1 MEQYKPPI
9 QATPQYINAD
19 RNEVVTLR
27 DNKKNAKKNEV
38 TLETITEGTEE
49 LNMTEI
55 TKAVAMETMIKSSV
69 TTENPPPLQ
78 KDTQVQSTASDHTRS
93 EVDMIAV
100 PVVSIRD
107 KRTLSTDKLVDR
119 CTPKHSRRQP
129 HQMGVVSLSF
139 PNDQLPLHRQTRQ
152 RLVLS
157 CIVGGV
163 CGHKIIDIYYY
174 IFFIFRSPKTLMPMI
189 AGFNKHH
196 YRPKTVA

>member
-1 MEQYKPPI
+1 MLPYKPMDQYKPPI
-9 QATPQYINAD
+9 QATSQYISAD

-49 LNMTEI
+49 LNMTEN

-78 KDTQVQSTASDHTRS
+78 DTQVQSTVSDHTKS
-93 EVDMIAV
+93 EVDMIAI

-107 KRTLSTDKLVDR
+107 KKTLSTDKLVDR
-119 CTPKHSRRQP
+119 RTPKHSRRQP

-152 RLVLS
+152 RLVQP
-157 CIVGGV
+157 
-163 CGHKIIDIYYY
+163 Y
-174 IFFIFRSPKTLMPMI
+174 IEFL
-189 AGFNKHH
+189 
-196 YRPKTVA
+196 